1 MKQMNQ
7 ASAAELLKLIE
18 SQNPERCFL
27 ASDQAHQLLQQGGAR
42 TQLTSL
48 PKPLFEPEHYDS
60 EQFAQAISELIP
72 QPSRDSEES
81 SKCTLLIIG
90 EALAALP
97 ETSATEIVAAL
108 RNRFNA
114 KIILLQCASFPL
126 GFHQL
131 LGLGFKREFQSTAE
145 HDAVNI
151 FSYDIASYN
160 KKRDWN
166 NSRFWAN
173 PQNFEKYRW

>member
-7 ASAAELLKLIE
+7 ASAAELLNLIE
-18 SQNPERCFL
+18 SQNPDRCYL
-27 ASDQAHQLLQQGGAR
+27 ASEQAHQLLNQGGAR

-48 PKPLFEPEHYDS
+48 PKDLFEPEHYDS
-60 EQFAQAISELIP
+60 EHFAQAISKLIP
-72 QPSRDSEES
+72 QPSSDSEAS
-81 SKCTLLIIG
+81 SERTLLIIG
-90 EALAALP
+90 ESLAALS
-97 ETSATEIVAAL
+97 EASAIEIVAAL
-108 RNRFNA
+108 RNRLNA
-114 KIILLQCASFPL
+114 KMILLQCASFPL

-131 LGLGFKREFQSTAE
+131 LGLGFKREFQSPPE
-145 HDAVNI
+145 DDAVNI